1 MQPLQYNLIE
11 SLFGQLE
18 KLNFSIEMGKKDS
31 KKDIPLENFRKQIGK
46 QDYKKSKSELK
57 ETKARAEAKKSAKHI
72 YRPFNT
78 IDTFFK
84 VMLCWKFRFFYL
96 LEM

>member
-72 YRPFNT
+72 YRRVLIKCRSKT
-78 IDTFFK
+78 
-84 VMLCWKFRFFYL
+84 
-96 LEM
+96 